1 LDNVY
6 FPQEGAKAALDA
18 FLASTDGPV
27 YARLYDNAVSFDPTR
42 TLADYNEASFTGYN
56 PVGPITWPAASINGE
71 GKAQA
76 DSPALDFT
84 FTGGAG
90 TATVQGLY
98 FTDDANT
105 VLIAVVP
112 LVGAMVLTP
121 AQPTLSRI
129 VAMTDVGELV

>member
-18 FLASTDGPV
+18 FLASSDGPA
-27 YARLYDNAVSFDPTR
+27 YARLYDNAVPFDPTN
-42 TLADYNEASFTGYN
+42 TLADYNEASFSGYAA
-56 PVGPITWPAASINGE
+56 VGPITWPAASINGE

-84 FTGGAG
+84 FTAGAG

-98 FTDDANT
+98 FTDATNT
-105 VLIAVVP
+105 ILIAVVP
-112 LVGAMVLTP
+112 LVGAVILTP
-121 AQPTLSRI
+121 AQPTLSRV